1 MLEKTKRVVLRLLP
15 LAVVDWLQAWHMWL
29 IVHAFRPRVV
39 EHRYGDCVLKVS
51 LADPVSLEWYDH
63 DWSEAE
69 MPDIAALRTSR
80 LRKGAMV
87 FDIGAHQGV
96 VALMLAHEV
105 GPTGKVVAIEP
116 NPHNFMVAVRNRGL
130 NDMPWVELVQ
140 AAISDRPGEIMFN
153 RRLNGQ
159 LDDGTGV
166 GGQMHIQSVTID
178 GLAERFGMPDVVFL
192 DVEGAECMALA
203 GASAALAH
211 GADFFIEVHVKCG
224 LEKLGGSV
232 GRVFDCFPPDRFSVL
247 VRGESDTSF
256 HQLVSH
262 DAVMA
267 GRFFLFASQ
276 LSSWRPLGWRS
287 WPARGRHQPMTRR
300 LCPGTSQ
307 RIATATP

>member
-1 MLEKTKRVVLRLLP
+1 MLERTKLFVLRLLP

-39 EHRYGDCVLKVS
+39 EHRYGDCVLNVS

-80 LRKGAMV
+80 LRKGARV

-96 VALMLAHEV
+96 IALMLAHEV
-105 GPTGKVVAIEP
+105 GPSGKVVAIEP

-130 NDMPWVELVQ
+130 NDTPWVELVQ
-140 AAISDRPGEIMFN
+140 AAISDRSGEIMFN

-166 GGQMHIQSVTID
+166 GGQMRIQSLTID

-192 DVEGAECMALA
+192 DVEGAECMALE
-203 GASAALAH
+203 GASAVLARET
-211 GADFFIEVHVKCG
+211 DFLIEVHVHCG

-232 GRVFDCFPPDRFSVL
+232 GQVLEYFPLDRFSVL
-247 VRGESDTSF
+247 ARSESETSF
-256 HQLVSH
+256 HAFSRCDPLT
-262 DAVMA
+262 A
-267 GRFFLFASQ
+267 GRFFLFAS
-276 LSSWRPLGWRS
+276 PL
-287 WPARGRHQPMTRR
+287 
-300 LCPGTSQ
+300 
-307 RIATATP
+307 

>member
-1 MLEKTKRVVLRLLP
+1 MLERTKLFVLRLLP
-15 LAVVDWLQAWHMWL
+15 LAVVDWLQEWHMWL
-29 IVHAFRPRVV
+29 IVHAFRPRMV

-51 LADPVSLEWYDH
+51 LADPVSVEWYDH
-63 DWSEAE
+63 DWSETE
-69 MPDIAALRTSR
+69 MPDITAIRTSR
-80 LRKGAMV
+80 LRKGALV

-96 VALMLAHEV
+96 IALMLAHEV

-166 GGQMHIQSVTID
+166 GGRMRIQSVTID

-203 GASAALAH
+203 GASAVLAR
-211 GADFFIEVHVKCG
+211 GPDFLIEVHVDCG

-232 GRVFDCFPPDRFSVL
+232 GRVLDYFPPDRFSVL
-247 VRGESDTSF
+247 ARSDSETSF
-256 HQLVSH
+256 HAFSRCDPLT
-262 DAVMA
+262 A
-267 GRFFLFASQ
+267 GRFFLFAS
-276 LSSWRPLGWRS
+276 PL
-287 WPARGRHQPMTRR
+287 
-300 LCPGTSQ
+300 
-307 RIATATP
+307 